1 MLGFVARRLLYL
13 VPVLV
18 AVSLLTFL
26 IASLLPGDLAYV
38 ILGDQATPE
47 KVAALR
53 HDMGLDQPIWWRYLS
68 WLGNVLQ
75 GDFGRSFRTGQTVL
89 QAVAE
94 RLPVSIELM
103 LLAQL
108 GALAIGIPLAIAC
121 AVRSGSAFDRFMTG
135 SAFSML
141 SVPAFLSAILLIYLF
156 AVELRWLAA
165 TGYVPFGEAPVGNL
179 RSFLLPALTLAL
191 GEWPVLMRVLRSDM
205 IATLQE
211 DYIAMARAKGLK
223 PSRILLVHALKPS
236 SLTLVTV
243 TGINIGRLIGGT
255 VIVESIFALPGIGR
269 LLLGAIFTRD
279 LIILQGVVLFVAIG
293 YVLMNFIVD
302 MLYAV
307 LDPRIRHGHAF
318 DNYRPGCRRRSGQ
331 ADAPAG
337 DAVLDGGGL
346 ADF

>member
-13 VPVLV
+13 VPVLI

-53 HDMGLDQPIWWRYLS
+53 ADMGLDQPIWWRYLS

-89 QAVAE
+89 QIVAE

-156 AVELRWLAA
+156 AVELRWLPA
-165 TGYVPFGEAPVGNL
+165 TGYVPFNEDPIGNL
-179 RSFLLPALTLAL
+179 RCFLLPALTLAL

-279 LIILQGVVLFVAIG
+279 LVILQGVVLFVAIG

-307 LDPRIRHGHAF
+307 LDPRIRHGHA
-318 DNYRPGCRRRSGQ
+318 
-331 ADAPAG
+331 
-337 DAVLDGGGL
+337 
-346 ADF
+346 

>member
-1 MLGFVARRLLYL
+1 MLGFVVRRLLYL
-13 VPVLV
+13 LPVLV

-53 HDMGLDQPIWWRYLS
+53 HEMRLDEPIWWRYCS
-68 WLGNVLQ
+68 WLRHVLE

-89 QAVAE
+89 QAVIE
-94 RLPVSIELM
+94 RLPVSLELM
-103 LLAQL
+103 VLAQL

-121 AVRSGSAFDRFMTG
+121 AVRNGSVFDRFMTG

-156 AVELRWLAA
+156 AVELRWLPA
-165 TGYVPFGEAPVGNL
+165 TGYVPLEEDPLGNL
-179 RSFLLPALTLAL
+179 RCFVLPALTLAL
-191 GEWPVLMRVLRSDM
+191 SEWPVLMRVLRSDM
-205 IATLQE
+205 ITTLQE

-269 LLLGAIFTRD
+269 LLLGAIYTRD
-279 LIILQGVVLFVAIG
+279 LIILQGAVLFVAFG
-293 YVLMNFIVD
+293 YVLMNFVVD
-302 MLYAV
+302 LLYAF
-307 LDPRIRHGHAF
+307 LDPRIRHGHA
-318 DNYRPGCRRRSGQ
+318 
-331 ADAPAG
+331 
-337 DAVLDGGGL
+337 
-346 ADF
+346 

>member
-47 KVAALR
+47 KVEALR
-53 HDMGLDQPIWWRYLS
+53 HDMELDQPIWWRYLS
-68 WLGNVLQ
+68 WLGHVLQ

-89 QAVAE
+89 QAVTE
-94 RLPVSIELM
+94 RLPVSLELM
-103 LLAQL
+103 VLAEL

-121 AVRSGSAFDRFMTG
+121 AVRGGSAFDRFMTG
-135 SAFSML
+135 SAFGML

-156 AVELRWLAA
+156 AVELRWLPA
-165 TGYVPFGEAPVGNL
+165 TGYVPFGEDAIGNL
-179 RSFLLPALTLAL
+179 GSFLLPALTLAL

-279 LIILQGVVLFVAIG
+279 LIILQGVVLFVACG
-293 YVLMNFIVD
+293 YVLMNFVVD

-307 LDPRIRHGHAF
+307 LDPRIRHGHA
-318 DNYRPGCRRRSGQ
+318 
-331 ADAPAG
+331 
-337 DAVLDGGGL
+337 
-346 ADF
+346 